1 VVHWSHDN
9 WATIHDAA
17 TIENAFGI
25 HLTDLP
31 VADVPPG
38 NRIVFTFFWPDAGRW
53 ENVDFSVGID
63 KPD

>member
-1 VVHWSHDN
+1 M
-9 WATIHDAA
+9 TAA

-25 HLTDLP
+25 HLVDLP

-38 NRIVFTFFWPDAGRW
+38 NMIVFTFFWPDAGRW